1 MPHFSKTASLTEC
14 DRGLMLEWNDINILL
29 VNNLLL
35 GLRNMTRINLEYI
48 QNLIDSKI
56 EESITLDYK
65 RELTKNNKEIAKDI
79 SAFANTSGGRII
91 YGIVEIDSLP
101 NSINWIDNKGV
112 KERIESVI
120 LTNIQPEIKGYDIY
134 SVENPKN
141 PSQAIFIVDIPES
154 PDAPHMAKNK
164 YHIRRNLIS
173 EPMEDL
179 EVKNAI
185 FRKGL
190 RKALEF
196 ELKQNLELSDKTY
209 DLIDKYSD
217 ANNVILL
224 IPFHIEAW
232 KAFVNSG
239 MLFILKDK
247 ATELVEAYSIIH
259 EINFFIDSLRYGNY
273 GKYGNNIV
281 TITDDKSSGG
291 WIPYIIQN
299 KILKLKPILQK
310 IKFD

>member
-1 MPHFSKTASLTEC
+1 
-14 DRGLMLEWNDINILL
+14 MLEWNDINILL

-35 GLRNMTRINLEYI
+35 GLRNMTRINLKYI

-65 RELTKNNKEIAKDI
+65 RELTNNKEIVKDI

-91 YGIVEIDSLP
+91 YGIDEIDSLAD
-101 NSINWIDNKGV
+101 SIKWINNKGI

-134 SVENPKN
+134 SVENPN
-141 PSQAIFIVDIPES
+141 NLSHAIFIVDIPES
-154 PDAPHMAKNK
+154 PDAPHMANHK
-164 YHIRRNLIS
+164 YYIRRNFMS

-196 ELKQNLELSDKTY
+196 EVKQNLELSNKTY
-209 DLIDKYSD
+209 NLIDKYSD
-217 ANNVILL
+217 PNKVILL

-232 KAFVNSG
+232 KTFVNSG

-247 ATELVEAYSIIH
+247 ATALVEVYSIIH

-281 TITDDKSSGG
+281 TITGDESSGG
-291 WIPYIIQN
+291 WIPNIIRN
-299 KILKLKPILQK
+299 KIVKLKPILQT

>member
-1 MPHFSKTASLTEC
+1 
-14 DRGLMLEWNDINILL
+14 
-29 VNNLLL
+29 
-35 GLRNMTRINLEYI
+35 MTRINLEYI
-48 QNLIDSKI
+48 LNLIDSKI

-65 RELTKNNKEIAKDI
+65 RELPKKNNNEISKDI

-91 YGIVEIDSLP
+91 YGIDEIDSLP
-101 NSINWIDNKGV
+101 NSINWINNKGV

-120 LTNIQPEIKGYDIY
+120 LTNIQPEIKEYDIY
-134 SVENPKN
+134 SVENPTN
-141 PSQAIFIVDIPES
+141 PSKAIFIVDIPES
-154 PDAPHMAKNK
+154 PDAPHMANNKK

-190 RKALEF
+190 KKALEF
-196 ELKQNLELSDKTY
+196 EVKQNLELSNKTN
-209 DLIDKYSD
+209 DLIFKFSD
-217 ANNVILL
+217 SKKAVLL

-247 ATELVEAYSIIH
+247 ATALVEAYSIIH

-273 GKYGNNIV
+273 GKYGNNVV
-281 TITDDKSSGG
+281 TITDDKSNGG
-291 WIPYIIQN
+291 WIPNII
-299 KILKLKPILQK
+299 KIKIHNLKPILEK
-310 IKFD
+310 IKFE

>member
-1 MPHFSKTASLTEC
+1 
-14 DRGLMLEWNDINILL
+14 
-29 VNNLLL
+29 
-35 GLRNMTRINLEYI
+35 MTRINLENI

-91 YGIVEIDSLP
+91 YGIDEIDSLP
-101 NSINWIDNKGV
+101 NSINWINNKGV
-112 KERIESVI
+112 KEKIENII
-120 LTNIQPEIKGYDIY
+120 LSRIQPEIKGYDIY
-134 SVENPKN
+134 SVENLN
-141 PSQAIFIVDIPES
+141 NSSQAIFIVDIPES
-154 PDAPHMAKNK
+154 PDAPHMANNR
-164 YHIRRNLIS
+164 YYIRRNLIS

-196 ELKQNLELSDKTY
+196 EIKQNLELSNKTY

-217 ANNVILL
+217 SNKVMLL

-247 ATELVEAYSIIH
+247 ATALVEAYSTIH

-291 WIPYIIQN
+291 WIPYIIRN
-299 KILKLKPILQK
+299 HILKLKPILQE
-310 IKFD
+310 IKLD

>member
-1 MPHFSKTASLTEC
+1 
-14 DRGLMLEWNDINILL
+14 
-29 VNNLLL
+29 
-35 GLRNMTRINLEYI
+35 MTRINLKSI
-48 QNLIDSKI
+48 QNFIDSKI
-56 EESITLDYK
+56 EESVTLDYK
-65 RELTKNNKEIAKDI
+65 REFTKNNKEIAKDI

-91 YGIVEIDSLP
+91 YGIDEIDSSP
-101 NSINWIDNKGV
+101 NLINWINNKGV

-134 SVENPKN
+134 SVENPNN
-141 PSQAIFIVDIPES
+141 PSQVIFIIDIPES
-154 PDAPHMAKNK
+154 PDAPHMANHK
-164 YHIRRNLIS
+164 YYIRRNFMS

-196 ELKQNLELSDKTY
+196 EVKQNLELSNKTY
-209 DLIDKYSD
+209 NLIDKYSD
-217 ANNVILL
+217 PNKVILL

-232 KAFVNSG
+232 KTFVNSG

-247 ATELVEAYSIIH
+247 ATALVEAYSIIH

-281 TITDDKSSGG
+281 TITGDESSGG
-291 WIPYIIQN
+291 WIPNIIRN
-299 KILKLKPILQK
+299 KIVKLKPILQT